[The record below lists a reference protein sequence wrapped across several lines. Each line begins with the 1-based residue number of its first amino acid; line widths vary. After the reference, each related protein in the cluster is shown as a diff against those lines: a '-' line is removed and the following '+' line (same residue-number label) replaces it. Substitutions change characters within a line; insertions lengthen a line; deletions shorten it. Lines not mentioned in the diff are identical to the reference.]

1 MDIRSRRQ
9 ELGLSMRELAD
20 RAGCHRLTIWRA
32 EHGQGTPRGST
43 LRAIERALA
52 AETNEVRVYLPNG
65 SYGVM
70 RFEDFERLYRQK

>member
-1 MDIRSRRQ
+1 MDIRGRRE
-9 ELGLSMRELAD
+9 ELGLSQEALAE
-20 RAGCHRLTIWRA
+20 RARVHRLTVWRVENGVGSA
-32 EHGQGTPRGST
+32 PRGST

-70 RFEDFERLYRQK
+70 RFEDFEK